1 LLADG
6 FSVPSGGKINQ
17 ASWYGAS
24 FFNTTFSPFNIEF
37 YVNVSDFLPGTL
49 LAHDIVTPTIVDTG
63 LLNSVSNHVLQF
75 TADIPGFAVAA
86 GTTYYF
92 SVSDRGQENF
102 VWANSNLPSGSF
114 SKVGADFFAVENTAR
129 SSQAFTLS
137 SVSPAVPEPSTWAM
151 MILGFA
157 GVGTM
162 AYRRRIGLRCFA
174 WLRTVLIP
182 AAIIGLSGSA
192 FAQTAAP
199 NVELNAPAAK
209 R

>member
-1 LLADG
+1 LLADS

-137 SVSPAVPEPSTWAM
+137 SVNPAVPEPSTWAM

-162 AYRRRIGLRCFA
+162 AYA
-174 WLRTVLIP
+174 D
-182 AAIIGLSGSA
+182 
-192 FAQTAAP
+192 
-199 NVELNAPAAK
+199 E
-209 R
+209 